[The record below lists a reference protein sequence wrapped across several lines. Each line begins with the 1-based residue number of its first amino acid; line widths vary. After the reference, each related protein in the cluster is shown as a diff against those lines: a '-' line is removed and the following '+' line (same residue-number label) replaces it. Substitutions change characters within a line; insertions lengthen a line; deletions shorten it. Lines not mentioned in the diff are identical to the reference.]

1 MANYALVSL
10 ASKLAFLQCN
20 WRFDSVHSKS
30 MMMAYESL
38 MIEVGLYGNT
48 MSHDYKKHSMLVT
61 NNTWFKNVWELTSYF
76 KVRLNFDD
84 EFHLKAVRRGD
95 KSLMAEFMRVG
106 KFTQSDL
113 VSLNIMRMHKKVVH
127 TSDIVLCDGKT
138 IKSEMLTD
146 SPGHSD
152 THKFPIQRP
161 SQADLILWRKALRM
175 ISSDF
180 LVLTVP
186 LQGYVLYPHN
196 LPQWMIND
204 DGSILHNTISM
215 GDREYHEVYI
225 PTSKPLARKTQ
236 SGQQFNCTMVVMGSS
251 SLQNYASVTQ
261 SQPGHVL
268 VHSSIPRFIPPPPVS
283 GFEHAIKTFANQSLW
298 TSLDYDGDGSWILGG
313 MLSQSLVIIHD
324 GSFMKEF
331 SPTFAQRQK

>member
-1 MANYALVSL
+1 MMWGITTVVMSPLKLLEQFQRVYFRCLPLLNVNCHINLPWHLIPERYQGLGMANYALVSL

-20 WRFDSVHSKS
+20 WRFDSVHLKS

-48 MSHDYKKHSMLVT
+48 MSYDYKKHSMLVT

-95 KSLMAEFMRVG
+95 KSLMAEFMRIK

-113 VSLNIMRMHKKVVH
+113 VSLNIMRMHKKVIH
-127 TSDIVLCDGKT
+127 TSDITLCDGKT
-138 IKSEMLTD
+138 IKSEMLTN

-161 SQADLILWRKALRM
+161 SQADLILWRMALRM
-175 ISSDF
+175 ISSNF

-204 DGSILHNTISM
+204 DGSILHNTILM

-225 PTSKPLARKTQ
+225 PTSKPLARKNR
-236 SGQQFNCTMVVMGSS
+236 SGQQFNSTMVVMGGSC
-251 SLQNYASVTQ
+251 LQNYASIT
-261 SQPGHVL
+261 
-268 VHSSIPRFIPPPPVS
+268 
-283 GFEHAIKTFANQSLW
+283 
-298 TSLDYDGDGSWILGG
+298 
-313 MLSQSLVIIHD
+313 
-324 GSFMKEF
+324 
-331 SPTFAQRQK
+331 

>member
-1 MANYALVSL
+1 
-10 ASKLAFLQCN
+10 
-20 WRFDSVHSKS
+20 
-30 MMMAYESL
+30 

-48 MSHDYKKHSMLVT
+48 MSYNYKKKSMLVT
-61 NNTWFKNVWELTSYF
+61 NNTWFKNVWELILYF

-84 EFHLKAVRRGD
+84 EFHLKAIRRGD
-95 KSLMAEFMRVG
+95 KSLMAEFMGVG

-127 TSDIVLCDGKT
+127 TSDIVLCDGNT

-146 SPGHSD
+146 RPGHSD
-152 THKFPIQRP
+152 THKFPTQRP
-161 SQADLILWRKALRM
+161 SPADLILWKMALRM

-186 LQGYVLYPHN
+186 LQEYVPYPHN
-196 LPQWMIND
+196 LPQWMINN
-204 DGSILHNTISM
+204 DGSILHNIISM

-225 PTSKPLARKTQ
+225 PTSKPLARKTR
-236 SGQQFNCTMVVMGSS
+236 SGQRFNSTMVVMGGSG
-251 SLQNYASVTQ
+251 LQNYARVTQ

-283 GFEHAIKTFANQSLW
+283 GFKHAIKTFTNQSLW

-313 MLSQSLVIIHD
+313 ILLQSLVIIHD